1 MTHIQQAHVLI
12 TGGASGIGR
21 LLGEQLLARGAAS
34 LIIWDIN
41 EAMLDACVTQL
52 RTKGHQVHG
61 FVVDV
66 TQRDQI
72 TNTVQQMQSQNL
84 VVDILVNN
92 AGIVVGKTFADYTS
106 TQIDREMAINALAPM
121 HITLAL
127 LPQLAQR
134 PAAHIVNIASAASM
148 LGNPRMSVYVASKWA
163 LAGWS
168 DSLRIELAEQRSS
181 IHITTVNPFYI
192 STGMFDGVRSPIIPI
207 LKPDVVVR
215 RIATAIQ
222 RNTRSLQLPW
232 IVNILPFVRSILPT
246 ALFDLIVGR
255 WLGVYHT
262 MDAFT
267 GRNTPTPPTPTK
279 E

>member
-1 MTHIQQAHVLI
+1 MTQIRHSHVLI

-21 LLGEQLLARGAAS
+21 LLGEQMLAAGAAS
-34 LIIWDIN
+34 LIVWDIN
-41 EAMLDACVTQL
+41 APLLAECVAQL
-52 RTKGHQVHG
+52 QARGHVVHG

-66 TQRDQI
+66 TQQSHIDA
-72 TNTVQQMQSQNL
+72 TVAQMNAQSL
-84 VVDILVNN
+84 TVDILVNN
-92 AGIVVGKTFADYTS
+92 AGIVVGKAFADYTHEHI
-106 TQIDREMAINALAPM
+106 TREMAINALAPM

-127 LPQLAQR
+127 MPMLRQR

-168 DSLRIELAEQRSS
+168 DSLRIELAQLTPVIRVTR
-181 IHITTVNPFYI
+181 INPFYI
-192 STGMFDGVRSPIIPI
+192 ATGMFHGVRSPIIPI
-207 LKPDVVVR
+207 LTPEVVIPR
-215 RIATAIQ
+215 MLRAIEG
-222 RNTRSLQLPW
+222 NALSLQLPW
-232 IVNILPFVRSILPT
+232 IVNILPFVRSILPS
-246 ALFDLIVGR
+246 ALFDLIVGE

-267 GRNTPTPPTPTK
+267 GRQNSPQRP